1 MSTNQPQLVQ
11 VYNPWQVDS
20 VQAFLSL
27 KCPECVFTSKYE
39 DSFQDHAVKHHP
51 LSAALYGGL
60 IVSVPTVSD
69 VKVEVAPNV
78 IVTEVV
84 EELGKG
90 YIFLFC
96 QNLVW
101 THATL
106 VVLTPNFSTF
116 LNPFV
121 NLKFHMKTTH
131 GCHQCQMIA
140 KIV

>member
-78 IVTEVV
+78 IVSEVV

-90 YIFLFC
+90 YFFIL
-96 QNLVW
+96 
-101 THATL
+101 
-106 VVLTPNFSTF
+106 
-116 LNPFV
+116 
-121 NLKFHMKTTH
+121 
-131 GCHQCQMIA
+131 A
-140 KIV
+140 KILPEMTIFHIQINKLFAICKNSKS

>member
-78 IVTEVV
+78 IVSEVV

-96 QNLVW
+96 QKKSYLKCKFFIF
-101 THATL
+101 TL
-106 VVLTPNFSTF
+106 IIFF
-116 LNPFV
+116 C
-121 NLKFHMKTTH
+121 HM
-131 GCHQCQMIA
+131 
-140 KIV
+140 

>member
-11 VYNPWQVDS
+11 VYNPWQVES

-60 IVSVPTVSD
+60 IVSVPTVPD
-69 VKVEVAPNV
+69 IKVEVAPNV
-78 IVTEVV
+78 IVSEVV

-90 YIFLFC
+90 YFFIQKNQCHITLEKIRPEMPIFHIHI
-96 QNLVW
+96 N
-101 THATL
+101 
-106 VVLTPNFSTF
+106 
-116 LNPFV
+116 
-121 NLKFHMKTTH
+121 KFFA
-131 GCHQCQMIA
+131 I
-140 KIV
+140 

>member
-78 IVTEVV
+78 IVSEVV

-96 QNLVW
+96 QK
-101 THATL
+101 
-106 VVLTPNFSTF
+106 
-116 LNPFV
+116 NPKLCFEMKMTMSFQ
-121 NLKFHMKTTH
+121 KFY
-131 GCHQCQMIA
+131 Q
-140 KIV
+140 